1 MFLCIQ
7 MQLRFDGALGFPG
20 GLIDPG
26 EVIVDGLNRE
36 CSEEI
41 GLDPKHF
48 VTEDDL
54 VFSAFTTKSQRWP
67 RLEMHAFAKE
77 VSAQDYLR
85 IEQNV
90 FNAKDFGDE
99 VRIVPRLHQY
109 SRALQRSPLSSLVDS
124 GTDPSPALHT
134 GRGRLPQR
142 EGRRPAPLLAELL
155 CGERE
160 AAVAVLGSVQGPHN
174 FGRGGEGI
182 HIVRNGLNTFVCQ
195 C

>member
-1 MFLCIQ
+1 

-41 GLDPKHF
+41 GLDPKYF

-54 VFSAFTTKSQRWP
+54 VFSAFTTKSPRWP

-77 VSAQDYLR
+77 VSAEDYLR

-99 VRIVPRLHQY
+99 VLSPDCLNIHVHNNVPLRY
-109 SRALQRSPLSSLVDS
+109 LS
-124 GTDPSPALHT
+124 
-134 GRGRLPQR
+134 
-142 EGRRPAPLLAELL
+142 
-155 CGERE
+155 
-160 AAVAVLGSVQGPHN
+160 
-174 FGRGGEGI
+174 
-182 HIVRNGLNTFVCQ
+182 
-195 C
+195 

>member
-1 MFLCIQ
+1 

-41 GLDPKHF
+41 GLDPKYF

-54 VFSAFTTKSQRWP
+54 VFSAFTTKSPRWP

-99 VRIVPRLHQY
+99 VLSPNCFNIHVHYKVPLI
-109 SRALQRSPLSSLVDS
+109 SLLDF

-134 GRGRLPQR
+134 GRGRIPQR
-142 EGRRPAPLLAELL
+142 EGRRPTPLLAELL
-155 CGERE
+155 CGECQ
-160 AAVAVLGSVQGPHN
+160 AAVAIPGYVQGPHN

-182 HIVRNGLNTFVCQ
+182 HVVWNRLNTFQ
-195 C
+195 CC

>member
-1 MFLCIQ
+1 

-41 GLDPKHF
+41 GLDPKYF

-54 VFSAFTTKSQRWP
+54 VFSAFTTKSPRWP

-99 VRIVPRLHQY
+99 VLSPDWPRLFQY
-109 SRALQRSPLSSLVDS
+109 PRSLQLSSL
-124 GTDPSPALHT
+124 PS
-134 GRGRLPQR
+134 
-142 EGRRPAPLLAELL
+142 
-155 CGERE
+155 
-160 AAVAVLGSVQGPHN
+160 
-174 FGRGGEGI
+174 
-182 HIVRNGLNTFVCQ
+182 
-195 C
+195 

>member
-1 MFLCIQ
+1 

-41 GLDPKHF
+41 GLDPKYF

-54 VFSAFTTKSQRWP
+54 VFSAFTTKSPRWP

-77 VSAQDYLR
+77 VSAEDYLR

-99 VRIVPRLHQY
+99 VLSPRLLQY
-109 SRALQRSPLSSLVDS
+109 PRSEQCSPSLSLLDF

-134 GRGRLPQR
+134 GRGRIPQR
-142 EGRRPAPLLAELL
+142 EGRRPTPLLAELL
-155 CGERE
+155 CGECK
-160 AAVAVLGSVQGPHN
+160 AAVAILGFVQGPHI
-174 FGRGGEGI
+174 FGRS
-182 HIVRNGLNTFVCQ
+182 
-195 C
+195 